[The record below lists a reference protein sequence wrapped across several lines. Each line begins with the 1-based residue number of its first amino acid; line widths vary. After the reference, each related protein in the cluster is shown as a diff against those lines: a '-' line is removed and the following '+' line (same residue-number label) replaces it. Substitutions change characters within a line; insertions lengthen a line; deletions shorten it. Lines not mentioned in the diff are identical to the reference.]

1 MVYFSH
7 TMQYKSYIEKNMVS
21 SAGQNTISRKGM
33 KNLSLRLPS
42 LPEQQE
48 IVRILDRLLAREQR
62 ARQAAE
68 ETLTAIDRMKQSIL
82 ARAFRGEL

>member
-1 MVYFSH
+1 M
-7 TMQYKSYIEKNMVS
+7 IRNMS
-21 SAGQNTISRKGM
+21 GNAITRLT
-33 KNLSLRLPS
+33 LSKIKATSIKVCS

-48 IVRILDRLLAREQR
+48 IVRILGRLLAREQR

-68 ETLTAIDRMKQSIL
+68 ETLAAIDRMKQSIL

>member
-1 MVYFSH
+1 MDDVIQR
-7 TMQYKSYIEKNMVS
+7 TKGVV
-21 SAGQNTISRKGM
+21 GQANISITQSR
-33 KNLSLRLPS
+33 NLKIKVPP

-68 ETLTAIDRMKQSIL
+68 ETLAAIDRMKQSIL

>member
-1 MVYFSH
+1 MMICV
-7 TMQYKSYIEKNMVS
+7 
-21 SAGQNTISRKGM
+21 
-33 KNLSLRLPS
+33 PS

-68 ETLTAIDRMKQSIL
+68 ETLTAIDRMKQAIL